1 MKTWTDLTIEGRHM
15 GVLIE
20 DKEFDGT
27 QCGEYDP
34 DTRTAYIDPTM
45 SMEQRYARCSM
56 SLSTQNTS
64 MTGSDY

>member
-1 MKTWTDLTIEGRHM
+1 M

-45 SMEQRYARCSM
+45 SRNNGYARCSM